1 MRMKSWPLAAAMC
14 MAAPAF
20 GITVNM
26 TGFRYQP
33 PTDVTVTSTDESLS
47 FSGSAGLFVGEAD
60 GPLLASSLRA
70 RIGVAANTTF
80 AAYCIELQQEF
91 DFGVPYDYSTA
102 TGASYLDA
110 SKADALSRFLTAG
123 RDFATDSATSAAI
136 QAGIWEIVYETGN
149 TFGLSTGSLQVAP
162 TDGASVQAFGVVDG
176 LLAGLARYGAEV
188 PITILTNPSTQDFLV
203 VPTNVP
209 EPSTWALLAAGL
221 GATGWLARR
230 RRAGA

>member
-1 MRMKSWPLAAAMC
+1 MRMKSLPLAAALC
-14 MAAPAF
+14 TAAPAF

-26 TGFRYQP
+26 TGFTFLP
-33 PTDVTVTSTDESLS
+33 PADVTVTSTDESLS

-80 AAYCIELQQEF
+80 AAYCIELQQSF
-91 DFGVPYDYSTA
+91 DFGVRYDYSTT

-123 RDFATDSATSAAI
+123 RNFATNSATAAAM

-149 TFGLSTGSLQVAP
+149 TFGLSTGSLMVAP
-162 TDGASVQAFGVVDG
+162 TDSAGLQAFAAVDG
-176 LLAGLARYGAEV
+176 LLFGLARYGAEV
-188 PITILTNPSTQDFLV
+188 PVNILTNPSTQDFLV
-203 VPTNVP
+203 VTTNVP
-209 EPSTWALLAAGL
+209 EPSTWAMLAAGL
-221 GATGWLARR
+221 GLTGWLARR
-230 RRAGA
+230 RRAEA